1 MKRVSV
7 VIVTYRSEN
16 DIYDCLA
23 SLFKWADIPRE
34 ELEVIVVDN
43 NSPGAEHMFDG
54 IRRVY
59 GDEIVLVNNSSNGG
73 YGQGN
78 NVGIRCAK
86 APVIMIMN
94 PDVRLNSRV
103 FSRALSTF
111 AQRQNVGI
119 YGMMQMMSESRK
131 CGTSFNTTHMMN
143 GYLRILLTGI
153 SNRFSI
159 FMPSCMYVSGACFFI
174 RRDAFE
180 KAGLFD
186 ESIFMYGEEDD
197 VWYRMRRIGQKT
209 VFDASSTYI
218 HLTEERRTDANYELK
233 MLRSV
238 MYVNSKYGFPPIRTL
253 REERR
258 SLCVLRFRQW
268 LKSLIGGRGYELDV
282 YREYDGLIRQMI
294 TEERKRKS
302 VEKIK

>member
-7 VIVTYRSEN
+7 VIVTYRSEK

-43 NSPGAEHMFDG
+43 NSPEADRMFNG
-54 IRRVY
+54 IRRIY
-59 GDEIVLVNNSSNGG
+59 GDEIVLVNNTNNGG

-78 NVGIRCAK
+78 NVGIRRAK

-94 PDVRLNSRV
+94 PDVRLNSHV
-103 FSRALSTF
+103 FNHALSIF
-111 AQRQNVGI
+111 AQKQYVGI
-119 YGMMQMMSESRK
+119 YGLTQMVSENRK

-153 SNRFSI
+153 SNRFNI
-159 FMPSCMYVSGACFFI
+159 FLPSCMYVSGACFFI
-174 RRDAFE
+174 RRDSFE

-186 ESIFMYGEEDD
+186 ESIFMYGGEDD

-209 VFDASSTYI
+209 MFDASSTYI
-218 HLTEERRTDANYELK
+218 HLTEERKTDANYELK

-238 MYVNSKYGFPPIRTL
+238 MYVNSKYGFPVIRTL

-258 SLCVLRFRQW
+258 SLQILRFRQW
-268 LKSLIGGRGYELDV
+268 LKSFISGRGYELDV

-294 TEERKRKS
+294 KEERKRKS
-302 VEKIK
+302 EKI

>member
-7 VIVTYRSEN
+7 VIVTYRSEK

-43 NSPGAEHMFDG
+43 NSPEADRMFNG
-54 IRRVY
+54 IRRIY
-59 GDEIVLVNNSSNGG
+59 GDEIVLVNNTNNGG

-78 NVGIRCAK
+78 NVGIRRAK

-94 PDVRLNSRV
+94 PDVRLNSHV
-103 FSRALSTF
+103 FNHALSIF
-111 AQRQNVGI
+111 AQKQYVGI
-119 YGMMQMMSESRK
+119 YGLTQMVSENRK

-153 SNRFSI
+153 SNRFYI
-159 FMPSCMYVSGACFFI
+159 FLPSCMYVSGACFFI
-174 RRDAFE
+174 RRDSFE

-209 VFDASSTYI
+209 MFDASSTYI
-218 HLTEERRTDANYELK
+218 HLTEERKTDANYELK

-238 MYVNSKYGFPPIRTL
+238 MYVNSKYGFPVIRTL

-258 SLCVLRFRQW
+258 SLQILRFRQW
-268 LKSLIGGRGYELDV
+268 LKSFISGRGYELDV

-294 TEERKRKS
+294 KEERKRKS
-302 VEKIK
+302 EKI

>member
-7 VIVTYRSEN
+7 VIVTYRSEK

-43 NSPGAEHMFDG
+43 NSPEADRMFNG
-54 IRRVY
+54 IRRIY
-59 GDEIVLVNNSSNGG
+59 GDEIVLVNNTNNGG

-78 NVGIRCAK
+78 NVGIRRAK

-94 PDVRLNSRV
+94 PDVRLNSHV
-103 FSRALSTF
+103 FNHALSTF
-111 AQRQNVGI
+111 AQKQYVGI
-119 YGMMQMMSESRK
+119 YGLTQMVSENRK

-153 SNRFSI
+153 SNRFNI
-159 FMPSCMYVSGACFFI
+159 FLPSCMYVSGACFFI
-174 RRDAFE
+174 RRDSFE

-209 VFDASSTYI
+209 MFDASSTYI
-218 HLTEERRTDANYELK
+218 HLTEERKTDANYELK

-238 MYVNSKYGFPPIRTL
+238 MYVNSKYGFPAIRTL
-253 REERR
+253 REECR
-258 SLCVLRFRQW
+258 SLHILRFRQW
-268 LKSLIGGRGYELDV
+268 LKSFISGRGYELDV

-294 TEERKRKS
+294 KEERKRKS
-302 VEKIK
+302 EKI

>member
-7 VIVTYRSEN
+7 VIVTYRSEK

-34 ELEVIVVDN
+34 ELEVIFVDN
-43 NSPGAEHMFDG
+43 NSPEADRMFNG
-54 IRRVY
+54 IRRIY
-59 GDEIVLVNNSSNGG
+59 GDEIVLVNNTNNGG

-78 NVGIRCAK
+78 NVGIRRAK

-94 PDVRLNSRV
+94 PDVRLNSHV
-103 FSRALSTF
+103 FNHALSIF
-111 AQRQNVGI
+111 AQKQYVGI
-119 YGMMQMMSESRK
+119 YGLTQMVSENRK

-153 SNRFSI
+153 SNRFNI
-159 FMPSCMYVSGACFFI
+159 FLPSCMYVSGACFFI
-174 RRDAFE
+174 RRDSFE

-197 VWYRMRRIGQKT
+197 VWYRMRRNGQKT
-209 VFDASSTYI
+209 MFDASSTYI
-218 HLTEERRTDANYELK
+218 HLTEERKTDANYELK

-238 MYVNSKYGFPPIRTL
+238 MYVNSKYGFPVIRTL

-258 SLCVLRFRQW
+258 SLQILRFRQW
-268 LKSLIGGRGYELDV
+268 LKSFISGRGYELDV

-294 TEERKRKS
+294 KEERKRKS
-302 VEKIK
+302 EKI

>member
-1 MKRVSV
+1 
-7 VIVTYRSEN
+7 
-16 DIYDCLA
+16 
-23 SLFKWADIPRE
+23 
-34 ELEVIVVDN
+34 
-43 NSPGAEHMFDG
+43 MFNG
-54 IRRVY
+54 IRRIY
-59 GDEIVLVNNSSNGG
+59 GDEIVLVNNTNNGG

-78 NVGIRCAK
+78 NVGIRRAK

-94 PDVRLNSRV
+94 PDVRLNSHV
-103 FSRALSTF
+103 FNHALSIF
-111 AQRQNVGI
+111 AQKQYVGI
-119 YGMMQMMSESRK
+119 YGLTQMVSENRK

-153 SNRFSI
+153 SNRFNI
-159 FMPSCMYVSGACFFI
+159 FLPSCMYVSGACFFI
-174 RRDAFE
+174 RRDSFE

-209 VFDASSTYI
+209 MFDASSTYI
-218 HLTEERRTDANYELK
+218 HLTEERKTDANYELK

-238 MYVNSKYGFPPIRTL
+238 MYVNSKYGFPVIRTL

-258 SLCVLRFRQW
+258 SLHILRFRQW
-268 LKSLIGGRGYELDV
+268 LKSFISGRGYELDV

-294 TEERKRKS
+294 KEERKRKS
-302 VEKIK
+302 EKI

>member
-7 VIVTYRSEN
+7 VIVTYRSEK

-43 NSPGAEHMFDG
+43 NSPEADRMFNG
-54 IRRVY
+54 IRRIY
-59 GDEIVLVNNSSNGG
+59 GDEIVLVNNTNNGG

-78 NVGIRCAK
+78 NVGIRRAK

-94 PDVRLNSRV
+94 PDVRLNSHV
-103 FSRALSTF
+103 FNHALSIF
-111 AQRQNVGI
+111 AQKQYVGI
-119 YGMMQMMSESRK
+119 YGLTQMVSENRK

-153 SNRFSI
+153 SNRFNI
-159 FMPSCMYVSGACFFI
+159 FLPSCMYVSGACFFI
-174 RRDAFE
+174 RRDSFE

-197 VWYRMRRIGQKT
+197 VWYRMRRNGQKT
-209 VFDASSTYI
+209 MFDASSTYI
-218 HLTEERRTDANYELK
+218 HLTEERKTDANYELK

-238 MYVNSKYGFPPIRTL
+238 MYVNSKYGFPVIRTL

-258 SLCVLRFRQW
+258 SLQILRFRQW
-268 LKSLIGGRGYELDV
+268 LKSFISGRGYELDV

-294 TEERKRKS
+294 KEERKRKS
-302 VEKIK
+302 EKI